1 MRSRKY
7 LGCARTPNPRRHKT
21 SARRPS
27 SRGPKHG
34 PAGAETAPCPIA
46 PCPAVPMPDRPMPGR
61 PMPGRSHA
69 RSPHARPPHARSP
82 HARPFPCPAVPMP
95 GRPHARS
102 STADRPDRGR
112 GMIARARRACGPR
125 VRNDGACKASLTAH
139 ERRAA
144 IDVDNSLKWDGKMAW
159 HRPCLRSKHL

>member
-27 SRGPKHG
+27 SRGPEHG

-46 PCPAVPMPDRPMPGR
+46 HARSPHARSPHARPPHARPPHARPLPCPAV

-69 RSPHARPPHARSP
+69 RSPHARP
-82 HARPFPCPAVPMP
+82 
-95 GRPHARS
+95 PHARS